1 MFEGNGVGE
10 QREKPSIWLAEN
22 RWKNLN
28 KKRVNV
34 IENCSKSELISI
46 IEGKVL
52 EGSTIYSDGWKAY
65 YGLIL
70 NGYEHYRVYH
80 SHNEFARGKSHING
94 IESFWSFAKRRLAQ
108 CKNFGGWLER

>member
-1 MFEGNGVGE
+1 M
-10 QREKPSIWLAEN
+10 P
-22 RWKNLN
+22 
-28 KKRVNV
+28 
-34 IENCSKSELISI
+34 I

-65 YGLIL
+65 DGLIL

-80 SHNEFARGKSHING
+80 IHNEFARGKSHING

-108 CKNFGGWLER
+108 CKNFGNGLSDETFPIHLKECEFRWNNKDSNLYKILLRLLINSPLK